1 MHQSFPLPA
10 HPPSAVS
17 RLLRGLTALRQDWR
31 RQRHPKTKY
40 LLFTSNVNESP
51 GTPSLVRVIQ
61 IQSNTPINS
70 PACCFSH
77 FGCPEQ
83 GWMELEELEGGC
95 KLPWSSTAAHPPTH
109 SQQLTSCPGAFHCP
123 SCASGLVL
131 VWLQLHVFWLGQVI
145 SSFYLLFSP
154 PFLDTVPQG
163 FLSQGQRQLH
173 RLF

>member
-1 MHQSFPLPA
+1 MHQSFLLPA

-17 RLLRGLTALRQDWR
+17 CLLRGLPALCQDWR
-31 RQRHPKTKY
+31 SQPHPKTKY

-51 GTPSLVRVIQ
+51 GTSSLVSIIQ
-61 IQSNTPINS
+61 IQSNTSIKFPV
-70 PACCFSH
+70 CFFSH
-77 FGCPEQ
+77 FACPEQ
-83 GWMELEELEGGC
+83 GWMELEELEEGH

-109 SQQLTSCPGAFHCP
+109 SEQQTSCPGAFHCP
-123 SCASGLVL
+123 SCASELAL

-154 PFLDTVPQG
+154 PFLDSMPQG